1 MTTPRRDV
9 LRLAGAGGAS
19 LIFGTAANAESSH
32 GLNAALVSDWVA
44 WPSLDAAGI
53 GPGLNELRQTLYTL
67 PTTSMVIVR
76 GGKIAWTYGD
86 ITQVS
91 YVASARKS
99 ILSILYGS
107 QVLNGVIELD
117 STLAELG
124 IDDIDALLPIEKTAT
139 VRQILTATSGVYH
152 PSEQSGRRRGS
163 PGPWV
168 CKARQSV
175 LLQQLGF
182 QRRRSDLRKT
192 HRTDGVPSLRG

>member
-1 MTTPRRDV
+1 
-9 LRLAGAGGAS
+9 
-19 LIFGTAANAESSH
+19 
-32 GLNAALVSDWVA
+32 
-44 WPSLDAAGI
+44 
-53 GPGLNELRQTLYTL
+53 
-67 PTTSMVIVR
+67 MVIVR

-107 QVLNGVIELD
+107 QVSNGVIKLD

-152 PSEQSGRRRGS
+152 PSNSPGDGGDRPVRGS
-163 PGPWV
+163 VQPGSQFFYNNWDFNV
-168 CKARQSV
+168 AGAIYEKLTGRTV
-175 LLQQLGF
+175 F
-182 QRRRSDLRKT
+182 QAFADDLAVRSAWKIFTRPGNTCWATGQNCRATTLIISSFRAET
-192 HRTDGVPSLRG
+192 WRGWACSCLPTAGGEVAN